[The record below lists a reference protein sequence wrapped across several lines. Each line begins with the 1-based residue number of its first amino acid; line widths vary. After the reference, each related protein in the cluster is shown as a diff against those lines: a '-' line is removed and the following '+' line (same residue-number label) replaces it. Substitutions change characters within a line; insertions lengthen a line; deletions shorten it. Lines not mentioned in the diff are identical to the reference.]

1 MNFVLNLYITRH
13 GETIW
18 NTEKRLQGWKDS
30 ALTENGVENAKLLG
44 ERLKDTE
51 FDMIYASPSTRA
63 RMTAELI
70 KGDRELII
78 REEENLREI
87 NLGEWEGR
95 THNDLEEAYP
105 EEYHAF
111 WNTPHLY
118 KTKSG
123 EDFYQLQAR
132 VKKVLTRIMG
142 EHKDGNVL
150 LVTHSVFIKA
160 LLAHCKNAPIEQL
173 WAPPFIHDTSL
184 TIIEVNN
191 GKVDIKLEGDIS
203 HRSDAH

>member
-1 MNFVLNLYITRH
+1 MLNLYITRH

-30 ALTENGVENAKLLG
+30 ALTENGIENAKLLG

-51 FDMIYASPSTRA
+51 FDIIYASPSTRA

-95 THNDLEEAYP
+95 THNDLQEAYP
-105 EEYHAF
+105 DEYHAF

-123 EDFYQLQAR
+123 EDFYQLQER
-132 VKKVLTRIMG
+132 VKKMLNRIME
-142 EHKDGNVL
+142 EHEDGNVL

-160 LLAHCKNAPIEQL
+160 LLAHCKNASIEHL
-173 WAPPFIHDTSL
+173 WAPPYIHDTSL
-184 TIIEVNN
+184 TIIECDQGNLT
-191 GKVDIKLEGDIS
+191 IKLEGDIS
-203 HRSDAH
+203 HRTDSLTQ

>member
-1 MNFVLNLYITRH
+1 MLNLYITRH

-30 ALTENGVENAKLLG
+30 ALTENGIENAKLLG

-51 FDMIYASPSTRA
+51 FDIIYASPSTRA

-95 THNDLEEAYP
+95 THNDLQEAYP
-105 EEYHAF
+105 DEYHAF

-123 EDFYQLQAR
+123 EDFYQLQER
-132 VKKVLTRIMG
+132 VKKMLNRIME
-142 EHKDGNVL
+142 EHEDGNVL

-160 LLAHCKNAPIEQL
+160 LLAHCKNASIEHL
-173 WAPPFIHDTSL
+173 WEPPYIHDTSL
-184 TIIEVNN
+184 TIIECDQGNLT
-191 GKVDIKLEGDIS
+191 IKLEGDIS
-203 HRSDAH
+203 HRTDSLTQ